1 MSKKATFV
9 LDEHMVLEVKEVV
22 GEGLFKSMNAFVEA
36 AIRDELAKIK
46 KERIRKAFMEA
57 SKDRLFFRTSKPL
70 KGILSLRTLMREQ
83 SEL

>member
-57 SKDRLFFRTSKPL
+57 SKDRLF
-70 KGILSLRTLMREQ
+70 LSDIEAIERDFEFAD
-83 SEL
+83 SDEGAK